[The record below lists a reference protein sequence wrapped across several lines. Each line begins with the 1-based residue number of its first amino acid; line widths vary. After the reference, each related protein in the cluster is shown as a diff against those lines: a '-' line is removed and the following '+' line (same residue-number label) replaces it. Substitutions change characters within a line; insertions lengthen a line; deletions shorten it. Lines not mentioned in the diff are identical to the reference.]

1 MAPPAVSGIVMPGM
15 LDMSCPAWG
24 SGFGDALLPTVP
36 DISIPGMAPIPD
48 MSWAAALGF
57 APGAPRFADVGLAA
71 GLAAVLRLT
80 GVAGLAAGFF
90 FGGVLAEGMF
100 IPVLFWLRCVLA
112 GAP

>member
-57 APGAPRFADVGLAA
+57 ATGAPRFAEVGLAA

-90 FGGVLAEGMF
+90 FGGALAAGMF
-100 IPVLFWLRCVLA
+100 IDRKSTRLNSSH
-112 GAP
+112 